1 MAKRISRYDPAV
13 IMSKIEREKRRR
25 ESAIKFNERQKAYK
39 EKMRKEQEKDG
50 SKTIDSWHNF
60 FDTLIRRTRFRK
72 P

>member
-1 MAKRISRYDPAV
+1 MAKKISRYDPAV

-50 SKTIDSWHNF
+50 SKTIDS
-60 FDTLIRRTRFRK
+60 
-72 P
+72 